1 MLLKID
7 KFFYYQFKEIVNNR
21 YNRWYRL
28 KHSSE
33 ILSLSIWIF
42 RMLLAIASKKNILFN
57 DDDDDNVSSD
67 GGKYCRLDPFCY
79 YRLKSN
85 ENFFLHSIMFTI
97 MIILIGILE
106 STAIDWPYKYLIINL
121 DDYEQSRRPLKKI
134 FPLFFRKFL
143 CIILTKYSIWKQKH
157 SIELDPMKWSK
168 IGRIDIPQTITLDDR
183 FKIIRFLHIIDP
195 IIFIIHLLLIPPC
208 LLIIIDYY
216 TTIVS
221 MYSYDE
227 NDRMIII
234 IRTLFAFD
242 SIMLIYNILI
252 ILQLT
257 LFFAVLS
264 IGCTLLN
271 YSLITRINRLL
282 NKISQFCQQQLH
294 NGRKLLIRKSIVS
307 NRQLFCLYREHC
319 QICLDYQYS
328 YNELWGPPLLC
339 YLILSVPF
347 DSIGLSAYWL
357 NHLTWLDQLNVNL
370 ILLFHAITTLLSFID
385 LAKQT
390 KSMHQTGK
398 YLPTI
403 IQSINNHH
411 QVLPFYHHNTHI
423 KSSSSSL
430 LLKLKLNNLYDRLT
444 RGQKYGPRI
453 SLLGSIT
460 NKFIFDLFIT
470 YIGMF
475 FFILPRI

>member
-1 MLLKID
+1 
-7 KFFYYQFKEIVNNR
+7 
-21 YNRWYRL
+21 
-28 KHSSE
+28 
-33 ILSLSIWIF
+33 
-42 RMLLAIASKKNILFN
+42 
-57 DDDDDNVSSD
+57 
-67 GGKYCRLDPFCY
+67 
-79 YRLKSN
+79 
-85 ENFFLHSIMFTI
+85 MFTI
-97 MIILIGILE
+97 MIILIGILGKWLFFFCRIE

-121 DDYEQSRRPLKKI
+121 DDYEQSRRPLVEIQSIKRNIWEKNLRKLQQKKI